1 MQKRTRLR
9 VALCFLAMG
18 GWTASFVPRPVAGE
32 VVKVMV
38 VLPAFIADQAMA
50 QEATRPPTSPPTGFP
65 AFNVETAVYTAGV
78 SFLSI
83 VGSTLVQSFFG
94 RFNDKNDLQFQALGK
109 QVDDVKTKLGKFE
122 DKLDV
127 VIASAL
133 ISVGAAGSFFLFKP

>member
-1 MQKRTRLR
+1 M
-9 VALCFLAMG
+9 
-18 GWTASFVPRPVAGE
+18 
-32 VVKVMV
+32 
-38 VLPAFIADQAMA
+38 
-50 QEATRPPTSPPTGFP
+50 
-65 AFNVETAVYTAGV
+65 ETAVYTAGV
-78 SFLSI
+78 PFLLI